1 MLSLFSF
8 LYDNCG
14 EPDFFP
20 SYYAGAY
27 LKRDFI
33 VFFNLRQH
41 WKVLIIHVMSKFDTS
56 YLWQGSI
63 NNCYFLWEL
72 STSGLNSIV
81 LSWRETLVYR
91 ICSLRETLVYRI
103 CKLFCWVLSIVNQV
117 PRLWIFKCEFYSQ
130 IYQRTLKGQQHTW
143 VLQPLRRL

>member
-56 YLWQGSI
+56 FLWQGSI

-91 ICSLRETLVYRI
+91 IRN
-103 CKLFCWVLSIVNQV
+103 LFCWVLSIVNQV

-130 IYQRTLKGQQHTW
+130 IYQLTLKRQNTW
-143 VLQPLRRL
+143 VLQQPRGV